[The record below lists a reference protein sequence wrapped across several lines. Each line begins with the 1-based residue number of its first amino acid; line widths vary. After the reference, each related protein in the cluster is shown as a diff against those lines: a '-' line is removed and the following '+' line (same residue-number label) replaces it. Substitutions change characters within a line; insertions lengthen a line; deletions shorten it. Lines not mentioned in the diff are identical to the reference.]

1 MSKALQQKIDELFEA
16 TKDLRSLDEIKPHC
30 EIFNEWLSTANY
42 TEKSLGTLFSRYG
55 LYSKFHAIP
64 LEQGKN
70 AELIPKYD
78 GEGNIKGNELK
89 HYVPLLCGLDKDQ
102 WQTRNQS
109 SRAIDRLENSTEI
122 DPNSYLEVTG
132 KLLASDDPHELA
144 VGIIAATGRR
154 PHEVIAR
161 AKFSPVEGKAYH
173 VMFQGQGK
181 KRGETPVFEIATLY
195 PADYVIKCLAKL
207 RRESGTKSL
216 LKEVAT
222 EFPKSVTRQNVEIDK
237 RRNQS
242 LNRVVRA
249 YFGDKGQD
257 NPVLKFRHG
266 EQQDNNKALRA
277 AYAVLATE
285 RDCQGSFGAKI
296 LHASRLLGHFTKQI
310 KDDRDLAHIATT
322 AGYSDYFTT
331 LPVPF
336 PTLPEK
342 EKTHSIRVNESDLE
356 AIKTLQERWQLPNQ
370 QSVVSKLI
378 ERQNQTVEL
387 GKKLQEFQTKNNQ
400 LAQEK
405 REMTKQLEQLQ
416 AQVNQLETE
425 KAQMSQVQVQPQPQP
440 QPQPQSQEST
450 ALESLEARLE
460 AKFERL
466 IEEKLS
472 KVLSTLAIEKPTQQ
486 AQLTPIKKQEAVDW
500 EGKSNAEV
508 WSSKVKGASEEKI
521 RRSFNAIA
529 LYNDTVAT
537 GDDDRLA
544 ITNQALR
551 ELSGVNGLLIGDWLK
566 AHASE
571 VISHNSKYGMQNTK
585 DPQRLDT
592 YYNKRHG
599 AEKVTKILELV
610 NEQCLDG
617 EALKSQQGK

>member
-1 MSKALQQKIDELFEA
+1 
-16 TKDLRSLDEIKPHC
+16 LRSLDEIKQHC
-30 EIFNEWLSTANY
+30 DQFNEWISQQKSY

-70 AELIPKYD
+70 AESIPKHD
-78 GEGNIKGNELK
+78 SEGKVKGCELK
-89 HYVPLLCGLDKDQ
+89 HYVPLLCGLNPGQ
-102 WQTRNQS
+102 WQNRNQS

-122 DPNSYLEVTG
+122 EPVSYIDVTG
-132 KLLASDDPHELA
+132 HLLASDDPHELA

-173 VMFQGQGK
+173 VMFTGQGK

-195 PADYVIKCLAKL
+195 PADYVIKALAKL
-207 RRESGTKSL
+207 RREPGTKSL

-266 EQQDNNKALRA
+266 EKQDNNKALRA

-310 KDDRDLAHIATT
+310 KDDRDLGHIATT
-322 AGYSDYFTT
+322 AGYSDYFTSQ
-331 LPVPF
+331 PVPF
-336 PTLPEK
+336 PTLPKK

-356 AIKTLQERWQLPNQ
+356 AIKKLQESWKLPNQ
-370 QSVVSKLI
+370 QSAITKLI
-378 ERQNQTVEL
+378 ERQAQTVEL
-387 GKKLQEFQTKNNQ
+387 GKQLQEYQTKNNQ
-400 LAQEK
+400 LAKEK
-405 REMTKQLEQLQ
+405 REMTEQLQ
-416 AQVNQLETE
+416 ELQEKVNQLEQE
-425 KAQMSQVQVQPQPQP
+425 KAQMSQVQPQTQ
-440 QPQPQSQEST
+440 QADTET
-450 ALESLEARLE
+450 LE
-460 AKFERL
+460 AKIERL

-472 KVLSTLAIEKPTQQ
+472 KVLSGLAVQQPTTQ
-486 AQLTPIKKQEAVDW
+486 ATESQPVTKAPVKEPEVIDW
-500 EGKSNAEV
+500 SGMSNADL
-508 WSSKVKGASEEKI
+508 WSTKIKGASEEKI
-521 RRSFNAIA
+521 RRSFNAIT
-529 LYNDTVAT
+529 LYNDTIAT

-544 ITNQALR
+544 VTNQALR
-551 ELSGVNGLLIGDWLK
+551 ELSGVNGLLVGDWLK
-566 AHASE
+566 AHADE
-571 VISHNSKYGMQNTK
+571 VISHNSKYGMQNSK

-599 AEKVTKILELV
+599 SEKITKILTLV

-617 EALKSQQGK
+617 EALKSQQVKG